1 VSGEGPCGGTL
12 DYSRLTLVNIYL
24 LLEIGLTTIGAT
36 KFNFVFGDGKG
47 ITSFLLFSLV
57 ISFRTFAPST
67 ISSQLLNWLQHPHSY
82 LKKKCACPAFCQ

>member
-57 ISFRTFAPST
+57 ISFRTFAPL
-67 ISSQLLNWLQHPHSY
+67 INLL
-82 LKKKCACPAFCQ
+82 AAF